1 MVSLT
6 YLQGDNPRLAGKA
19 DAHLNM
25 CMERFKTVSD
35 DLFYSQVSTV
45 LSSWYQ
51 RFPSPPSSASR
62 RAQGSNA
69 DDEVVQ
75 IFE

>member
-1 MVSLT
+1 MVSSA
-6 YLQGDNPRLAGKA
+6 YLQGDDPRVAGKA

-51 RFPSPPSSASR
+51 RFLSPPSSASR
-62 RAQGSNA
+62 RARGSKA
-69 DDEVVQ
+69 DDEAVQ